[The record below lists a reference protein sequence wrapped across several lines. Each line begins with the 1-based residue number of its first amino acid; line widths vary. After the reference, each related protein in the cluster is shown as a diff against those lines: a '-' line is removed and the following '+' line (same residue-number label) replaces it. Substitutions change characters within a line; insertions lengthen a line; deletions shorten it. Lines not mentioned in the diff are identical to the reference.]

1 MKIKSK
7 YIIIVLSI
15 CSLLL
20 GMKVIEYHNLKKDLQ
35 DSIDNSFKYQLN
47 QVLNSFSMIVNDY
60 TYRSMISSL
69 SAATATSGLTTY
81 QKINYDLELSLH
93 QLYIS
98 LREDQS
104 KNKVLEHT
112 DELRELFFILFQDPV
127 NREAT
132 DKIFRIAEESLGII
146 KN

>member
-104 KNKVLEHT
+104 MNKVLEHT
-112 DELRELFFILFQDPV
+112 DELRELFLILVQDPV

-132 DKIFRIAEESLGII
+132 DKIFRIAEESFGII